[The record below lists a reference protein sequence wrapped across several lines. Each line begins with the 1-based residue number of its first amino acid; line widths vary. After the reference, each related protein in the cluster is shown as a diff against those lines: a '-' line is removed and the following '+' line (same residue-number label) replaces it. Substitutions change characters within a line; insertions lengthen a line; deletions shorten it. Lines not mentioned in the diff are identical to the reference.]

1 MYWSAGS
8 SHSGIRAAEYIT
20 VANIFWLWNALAC
33 NAFLFFLT
41 RNVEGLTY
49 VGGML
54 QSCKY
59 GVTYRDKKK
68 IQVQI
73 QSETKQMQRGI
84 LHSMMEPSRRTD
96 GKQGCI
102 ALQPKQCTKVRFVI

>member
-68 IQVQI
+68 NPGANTIRNKTNAERDPAQY
-73 QSETKQMQRGI
+73 
-84 LHSMMEPSRRTD
+84 D
-96 GKQGCI
+96 GAI
-102 ALQPKQCTKVRFVI
+102 